1 MESPARVIAC
11 RLAVDAEAVC
21 RHYLS
26 NGRRQGQYWV
36 VGNVE
41 NAPGRS
47 LYVRLTGPTS
57 GAGAAGKWSDAA
69 TGEHGD
75 LLDLIGATM
84 QIVTLKDTLKE
95 ARRFL
100 GLPRPL
106 TQATQK
112 APAKRGSATAAR
124 RLWGMGQP
132 VEGTLADRY
141 LQKRGLGGMAQTNSL
156 RFHTSC
162 FYWRKGHTPLEPPE
176 TWPALLAKVTSPDGR
191 LTGLHRT
198 WLDPATALKAP
209 VVPPR
214 KAMGNLLGNGVHMGD
229 ADGIMAAGEGLETM
243 LSLRLA
249 LPDLA
254 VVAALSANHLS
265 ALNLPKTLRRLYI
278 AVDND
283 PAGRSAATS
292 LAARAT
298 DQGIEVIQLSP
309 RLSDFNDDLRA
320 FGLNDLRAHLR
331 PQLTPE
337 DAANLLDP
345 IPD

>member
-11 RLAVDAEAVC
+11 RLAADAEAVC

-26 NGRRQGQYWV
+26 NGRRHGQYWI

-41 NAPGRS
+41 NAPGHS

-75 LLDLIGATM
+75 LLDLIGASM
-84 QIVTLKDTLKE
+84 QITTLKDTLAE

-106 TQATQK
+106 TQSTQS

-132 VEGTLADRY
+132 VEGTLAERY
-141 LQKRGLGGMAQTNSL
+141 LEKRGLVGMAQTHAL
-156 RFHTSC
+156 RFHPSC
-162 FYWRKGHTPLEPPE
+162 FYWRKGHPPLEPPE
-176 TWPALLAKVTSPDGR
+176 TWPALLAKVTDLEGH

-214 KAMGNLLGNGVHMGD
+214 KAMGNLLGNGVRMGD
-229 ADGIMAAGEGLETM
+229 AAGIMAAGEGLETV

-254 VVAALSANHLS
+254 VIAALSANHLS
-265 ALNLPKTLRRLYI
+265 ALKLPKTLHRLYVT
-278 AVDND
+278 VDND
-283 PAGRSAATS
+283 PPGRSAATF
-292 LAARAT
+292 LADRFA
-298 DQGIEVIQLSP
+298 DQGIEVIQLTP
-309 RLSDFNDDLRA
+309 RRGDFNDDLRA
-320 FGLNDLRAHLR
+320 FGLDDLRAHLH
-331 PQLTPE
+331 PQLAPD
-337 DAANLLDP
+337 DAAILLDP

>member
-11 RLAVDAEAVC
+11 RLAANAEAVC

-26 NGRRQGQYWV
+26 NGRRHGQYWM

-47 LYVRLTGPTS
+47 LYVRLTGPTC

-75 LLDLIGATM
+75 LLDLIGASM
-84 QIVTLKDTLKE
+84 QITTLKDTLDE

-100 GLPRPL
+100 GLPRPQTPL
-106 TQATQK
+106 TQS
-112 APAKRGSATAAR
+112 APAKRGSAKAAR
-124 RLWGMGQP
+124 RLWRMGQP
-132 VEGTLADRY
+132 VEGTLAERY
-141 LQKRGLGGMAQTNSL
+141 LEKRGLVGMAPTHAL
-156 RFHTSC
+156 RFHPSC
-162 FYWRKGHTPLEPPE
+162 FYWRKGHPPLEPPA
-176 TWPALLAKVTSPDGR
+176 TWPALLAKVTDLDGR

-198 WLDPATALKAP
+198 WLDPATGLKAP

-214 KAMGNLLGNGVHMGD
+214 KAMGNLLGNGVRLGD
-229 ADGIMAAGEGLETM
+229 VASIMAAGEGLETM

-254 VVAALSANHLS
+254 VVAALSAHHLS
-265 ALNLPKTLRRLYI
+265 ALKLPKTRLRLYV

-283 PAGRSAATS
+283 PAGHGAAKS

-298 DQGIEVIQLSP
+298 DQGIEVIHLIP
-309 RLSDFNDDLRA
+309 RLGDFNDDLRA
-320 FGLNDLRAHLR
+320 FGLDDLRSHLR
-331 PQLTPE
+331 PQLAPK
-337 DAANLLDP
+337 DACTFLDP
-345 IPD
+345 VPV

>member
-11 RLAVDAEAVC
+11 SLAANAEAVC

-26 NGRRQGQYWV
+26 NGRRHGQYWM

-41 NAPGRS
+41 NTPGHS
-47 LYVRLTGPTS
+47 LYVRLTGPTY

-75 LLDLIGATM
+75 LLDLIGAAM
-84 QIVTLKDTLKE
+84 QITALKDTMEE

-100 GLPRPL
+100 GLPRPP
-106 TQATQK
+106 TQTK
-112 APAKRGSATAAR
+112 ESAPAKRGSTTAAH
-124 RLWGMGQP
+124 RLWRMGQP
-132 VEGTLADRY
+132 VEGTLGERY
-141 LQKRGLGGMAQTNSL
+141 LEKRGLVGMAQTRAL
-156 RFHTSC
+156 RFHPSC
-162 FYWRKGHTPLEPPE
+162 FYWREGHPPLEPLE
-176 TWPALLAKVTSPDGR
+176 TWPALLAKVTDLEGR

-214 KAMGNLLGNGVHMGD
+214 KAMGNLLGNGAHMGD
-229 ADGIMAAGEGLETM
+229 AVGIMAAGEGLETM

-265 ALNLPKTLRRLYI
+265 VLKLPKTLRRLYV

-292 LAARAT
+292 LADRST

-309 RLSDFNDDLRA
+309 RLSDFNDDLRD
-320 FGLNDLRAHLR
+320 FGLDDLRAHLH
-331 PQLTPE
+331 PQLAPE
-337 DAANLLDP
+337 DAAILLDP

>member
-84 QIVTLKDTLKE
+84 QITALKDTLEE

-106 TQATQK
+106 TQTPQK

-124 RLWGMGQP
+124 RLWSMGQP
-132 VEGTLADRY
+132 VEGTLAERY
-141 LQKRGLGGMAQTNSL
+141 LQKRGLVGMAQTHSL
-156 RFHTSC
+156 RFHPSC
-162 FYWRKGHTPLEPPE
+162 FYWRKGHPPLEPLE
-176 TWPALLAKVTSPDGR
+176 TWPALLAKVTGPEGR

-209 VVPPR
+209 VIPPR
-214 KAMGNLLGNGVHMGD
+214 KAMGSLLGNGVRMGD
-229 ADGIMAAGEGLETM
+229 VDTVMAAGEGLETL

-265 ALNLPKTLRRLYI
+265 VLTLPTTIHRLYI

-283 PAGRSAATS
+283 LAGHGAATS
-292 LAARAT
+292 LADQAQA
-298 DQGIEVIQLSP
+298 QGIEVIQLTP
-309 RLSDFNDDLRA
+309 RLGDFNDDLRA
-320 FGLNDLRAHLR
+320 FGLDDLRSHLR
-331 PQLTPE
+331 PQLAPE
-337 DAANLLDP
+337 DAGTFLDP
-345 IPD
+345 VRG

>member
-11 RLAVDAEAVC
+11 RLAANAEAVC

-26 NGRRQGQYWV
+26 NGRRHGQYWI

-41 NAPGRS
+41 NAPGHS
-47 LYVRLTGPTS
+47 LYVRLTGPTY

-75 LLDLIGATM
+75 LLDLIGAAM
-84 QIVTLKDTLKE
+84 QITTLKDTLEE
-95 ARRFL
+95 ARQFL
-100 GLPRPL
+100 GLPRPP
-106 TQATQK
+106 TQTTQS
-112 APAKRGSATAAR
+112 APAKRGSTTAAR
-124 RLWGMGQP
+124 RLWRMGQP
-132 VEGTLADRY
+132 VEGTLAERY
-141 LQKRGLGGMAQTNSL
+141 LEKRGLVGMAPTHAL
-156 RFHTSC
+156 RFHPSC
-162 FYWRKGHTPLEPPE
+162 FYWRKGHPPLEPPE
-176 TWPALLAKVTSPDGR
+176 TWPALLAKVTDLDGR

-214 KAMGNLLGNGVHMGD
+214 KAMGNLLGNGVRMGNV
-229 ADGIMAAGEGLETM
+229 AGIMAAGEGLETI

-254 VVAALSANHLS
+254 VIAALSANHLS
-265 ALNLPKTLRRLYI
+265 TLNLPKTRLRLYV

-283 PAGRSAATS
+283 PAGRGATKS
-292 LAARAT
+292 LANRT
-298 DQGIEVIQLSP
+298 NVQGIEVMPLTP
-309 RLSDFNDDLRA
+309 RLGDFNDDLRA
-320 FGLNDLRAHLR
+320 FGLDDLRSHLR

-345 IPD
+345 ISD